1 MRWSAPSRFFVSDEV
16 GLIDIAWVHGWLSTH
31 AYWAMGRPLEVVA
44 NSVGNSLSLGLYSP
58 DCRQVGFARFV
69 TDRATFA
76 YLCDVFVDPECQQRG
91 LGSFLVETATSHPAV
106 ANLQI
111 VLATAPGR
119 TLYRRYGFA
128 PLARPERWMERH
140 GLP

>member
-1 MRWSAPSRFFVSDEV
+1 MRTGRWVVPWRSSPTPSA
-16 GLIDIAWVHGWLSTH
+16 TH
-31 AYWAMGRPLEVVA
+31 SPLVCT
-44 NSVGNSLSLGLYSP
+44 P